1 MCEIVPILNQGKKL
15 YLLIFLYY
23 RPNSLLSFFSKLL
36 EKIVPQQMFR
46 NLIKYHVFYEHQYG
60 FRPGHRTEQ
69 SVMQFLSRVYN
80 GLNKETPEYAFFY
93 LKKAFKLCF

>member
-1 MCEIVPILNQGKKL
+1 MLSSS
-15 YLLIFLYY
+15 LLV
-23 RPNSLLSFFSKLL
+23 SLLSSLL
-36 EKIVPQQMFR
+36 IGFTIHSLKC
-46 NLIKYHVFYEHQYG
+46 KGYHSEHQYG